1 MSLHSAF
8 LVYAKEYFRN
18 PDLRA
23 RLSSS
28 MPYRDSSDFFSPLR
42 PKLYVTEKEKHELKN
57 ELKNLSST
65 SCSI

>member
-23 RLSSS
+23 RISASV
-28 MPYRDSSDFFSPLR
+28 PYQDSDFLSPFR
-42 PKLYVTEKEKHELKN
+42 TKHYFVDKEKYELKN
-57 ELKNLSST
+57 EVKTLSS
-65 SCSI
+65 SSQLI

>member
-28 MPYRDSSDFFSPLR
+28 VPYRDSIDFFSPLL
-42 PKLYVTEKEKHELKN
+42 PKLSVIDKEKYELKN
-57 ELKNLSST
+57 ELKTLSS
-65 SCSI
+65 SSNSI